1 MRMGTA
7 LAVLLLAA
15 APAAAQAPAYMIEVR
30 PSKRVEAVLT
40 LEVNAPRIK
49 AKEWVLYVPRLPEL
63 PGQAKVSSQLNFP
76 SENVTEL
83 SAQKRPLLRARV
95 KVKGVDQETKIS
107 LRATYEAEL
116 FSRKLVPL
124 PEGAERPKVE
134 PLSAAE
140 RKHFLEATALISFKA
155 EAFKTWLKDN
165 DLVRNKEESDLEY
178 GKRLFQHLSG
188 KFAYQYTQKMD
199 RTAAAVCQAGRSD
212 CGGLSVLFV
221 AAMRS
226 QGIPARIRAG
236 RWAESAKQG
245 QKLGEEVFLQQH
257 AWPEFFCDGIGWV
270 PTDPASA
277 IYNKLGLACFGH
289 DTGNFVTM
297 HVDPELV
304 LDTLVIGNKTE
315 PFMQAAAYWV
325 SAMGPFEN
333 VTVVHDWQVRELK

>member
-124 PEGAERPKVE
+124 P
-134 PLSAAE
+134 
-140 RKHFLEATALISFKA
+140 
-155 EAFKTWLKDN
+155 
-165 DLVRNKEESDLEY
+165 
-178 GKRLFQHLSG
+178 
-188 KFAYQYTQKMD
+188 
-199 RTAAAVCQAGRSD
+199 
-212 CGGLSVLFV
+212 
-221 AAMRS
+221 
-226 QGIPARIRAG
+226 
-236 RWAESAKQG
+236 
-245 QKLGEEVFLQQH
+245 
-257 AWPEFFCDGIGWV
+257 
-270 PTDPASA
+270 
-277 IYNKLGLACFGH
+277 
-289 DTGNFVTM
+289 
-297 HVDPELV
+297 
-304 LDTLVIGNKTE
+304 
-315 PFMQAAAYWV
+315 
-325 SAMGPFEN
+325 
-333 VTVVHDWQVRELK
+333 